1 MDAITLTGVVD
12 KNRQLLVTLP
22 EDIPAGP
29 VELVIRPLSDAAAAT
44 GQPTRELAQ
53 AMLRSAGLLNDTPS
67 APPDARPLTPEEA
80 ERLGRQLAGSRRSDE
95 LIDEDRG
102 TV

>member
-1 MDAITLTGVVD
+1 MDAITLTGMVD
-12 KNRQLLVTLP
+12 KNRHLVVTLP
-22 EDIPAGP
+22 EDIPSGP
-29 VELVIRPLSDAAAAT
+29 VELVIRPLPDTTAVT
-44 GQPTRELAQ
+44 GQPTREQAQ
-53 AMLRSAGLLNDTPS
+53 AMLRAAGLLNETPS

-80 ERLGRQLAGSRRSDE
+80 VRLGRQLAGPRRSDE